1 MSIEHLTE
9 KIEQLS
15 QLTSTTRFQ
24 LHHHGQCSGVVLLR
38 DGIVASP
45 KLSPADMELF
55 LSGLMAG
62 ADPATVGVETMTYED
77 LREII
82 CNLKDEVIALHK
94 KLKQARL
101 ND

>member
-15 QLTSTTRFQ
+15 QLTGVSFQ
-24 LHHHGQCSGVVLLR
+24 LHHHGCCGGAVIMREGVAV
-38 DGIVASP
+38 SP
-45 KLSPADMELF
+45 KLSPADMALY

-62 ADPATVGVETMTYED
+62 ADPNTGGPETLTYED
-77 LREII
+77 LRKII
-82 CNLKDEVIALHK
+82 CNLKDEVIALQK

>member
-15 QLTSTTRFQ
+15 QLTSTRFQ

-38 DGIVASP
+38 DGTVASP

-55 LSGLMAG
+55 ISGLMAG
-62 ADPATVGVETMTYED
+62 ADHTVGVETMTYED
-77 LREII
+77 LRKII
-82 CNLKDEVIALHK
+82 CNLKDEVIALRK